1 MIYLD
6 NAATTRPCPEAVAA
20 MEKALRETWGN
31 PSASHAPGRA
41 ARALLE
47 ESRTAVKR
55 ALNAGSGTLVFTSGG
70 TEADNQALRGAAVHN
85 RGLGKHIIS
94 SEVEHEA
101 VLNPLRALAAQ
112 GWEVTLLKPDE
123 YGRISPE
130 AVGAALRE
138 DTALVSLMLVNNETG
153 AVNDI
158 AAVKELM
165 RQRGSKALLH
175 TDAVQAFC
183 KLPFSPARLGADLIS
198 LSGHKIGG
206 PKGAGALWMR
216 EGLKLTPLLEG
227 GGQEGGL
234 RSGTEPMP
242 AIAGFGAAAQAAA
255 DRGADAAAAH
265 YASLREA
272 LAAALPR
279 ALLIG
284 RDAAVCSGHIC
295 CLSFPGARAEV
306 LQNWLD
312 SQGICVSRGSACAR
326 GRRSHVLTAMGLPG
340 TVIDGAL
347 RVSFSPET
355 TEEEVLRFCSL
366 VSEAADRYFPKWGA
380 K

>member
-6 NAATTRPCPEAVAA
+6 NAATTRPCPEAVSA

-31 PSASHAPGRA
+31 PSASHGPGRM

-47 ESRTAVKR
+47 ESRDAVKK
-55 ALNAGSGTLVFTSGG
+55 ALNAANGTLVFTSGG
-70 TEADNQALRGAAVHN
+70 TEADNQALRGGALHG
-85 RGLGKHIIS
+85 RGRGKHIIS
-94 SEVEHEA
+94 SQAEHEA
-101 VLNPLRALAAQ
+101 VLNTLRALGGR
-112 GWEVTLLKPDE
+112 GWEVTLLPPDA

-130 AVGAALRE
+130 AVEDALRE
-138 DTALVSLMLVNNETG
+138 DTVLVSLMLVNNETG

-158 AAVKELM
+158 PAVKELL
-165 RQRGSKALLH
+165 RRRGSAALLH

-183 KLPFSPARLGADLIS
+183 KLPMSPARLGADLIS

-206 PKGAGALWMR
+206 PKGVGALWMR
-216 EGLKLTPLLEG
+216 EGLKLSPLLEG

-242 AIAGFGAAAQAAA
+242 AIAGFGAAAKAAA
-255 DRGADAAAAH
+255 VRGAEAAEAH
-265 YASLREA
+265 YARLRQVLEE
-272 LAAALPR
+272 ALPR
-279 ALLIG
+279 ALLVG
-284 RDAAVCSGHIC
+284 RDTAFCAGHIC

-312 SQGICVSRGSACAR
+312 GQGICVSRGSACAK
-326 GRRSHVLTAMGLPG
+326 GRRSHVLTAMGLSSA
-340 TVIDGAL
+340 VIDGAL

-366 VSEAADRYFPKWGA
+366 AAEAADRFFPKWGA
-380 K
+380 G